1 MVRRKLERAVGFW
14 GGTSTVFM
22 TKYSQIALKQS
33 LIQSNDS
40 AILSLFVLILKSKV
54 ATVMTSMM
62 NRMK

>member
-22 TKYSQIALKQS
+22 TINSQIALKQS
-33 LIQSNDS
+33 PLQSNETV
-40 AILSLFVLILKSKV
+40 ILSLFVLILKSKV

>member
-1 MVRRKLERAVGFW
+1 
-14 GGTSTVFM
+14 M

-54 ATVMTSMM
+54 ETVMTSMM

>member
-1 MVRRKLERAVGFW
+1 MVRRKLERAGGFW

-22 TKYSQIALKQS
+22 TINSQIALKQS
-33 LIQSNDS
+33 PLQSNETV
-40 AILSLFVLILKSKV
+40 ILSLFVLILKSKV

>member
-14 GGTSTVFM
+14 GGTSTVM

-40 AILSLFVLILKSKV
+40 VILSLFVLILKSGDSDDKYE
-54 ATVMTSMM
+54 
-62 NRMK
+62 

>member
-22 TKYSQIALKQS
+22 TINSQIALKQS
-33 LIQSNDS
+33 PLQSNETV
-40 AILSLFVLILKSKV
+40 ILSLFVLILKSKV
-54 ATVMTSMM
+54 ATVMTSM